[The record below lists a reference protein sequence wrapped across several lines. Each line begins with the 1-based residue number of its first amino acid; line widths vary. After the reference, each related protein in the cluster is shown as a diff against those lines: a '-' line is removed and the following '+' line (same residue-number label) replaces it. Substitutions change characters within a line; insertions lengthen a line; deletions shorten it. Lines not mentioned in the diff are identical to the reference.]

1 MKSYARWHW
10 FDYVGLVAVI
20 LPAVIWL
27 VAWAVTDVTRNLN
40 ISAIRI
46 PDVVEGEPIYMDVT
60 RTIDGRWHGAYRVAI
75 RHVNGGAL
83 VCLTGDV
90 PIPFAAQNN
99 DGTER
104 RLPEPLPLKWWA
116 DGGSCEDDLAQNT
129 LPVGVY
135 SVETCHAQRYLRFF
149 YKWHCWPGGPIF
161 EVRERGQ

>member
-60 RTIDGRWHGAYRVAI
+60 RTIEGRWHGAYRVAI
-75 RHVNGGAL
+75 REVPSGAM
-83 VCLTGDV
+83 VCTTGDV
-90 PIPFAAQNN
+90 FLRYSDTNA
-99 DGTER
+99 DGTP
-104 RLPEPLPLKWWA
+104 RLLPDPVYLKWWA
-116 DGGSCEDDLAQNT
+116 DGGTCTYALADKT
-129 LPVGVY
+129 LPPGRY
-135 SVETCHAQRYLRFF
+135 SVESCHAKRFLWF
-149 YKWHCWPGGPIF
+149 FHKWHCWQGGPIF
-161 EVRERGQ
+161 RVTE